1 MNDVAVP
8 RLNTNDDSYVL
19 VEWLV
24 TDGQP
29 VRAGDPVAV
38 VETSKAAEELACA
51 ADGVVQ
57 RLLAVD
63 SECRPGDV
71 LARVFASEQERLRAG
86 AGSAADADA
95 AQPVLTD
102 AARALAQE
110 AGVSADALRALGK
123 PIVRREDVAGLLAPG
138 TPSPSA
144 ERPGPGRAQRAVAAV
159 VAESHRTIPP
169 AVAVMKV
176 TVGAA
181 LETARTLTRRTRI
194 MVGLPELLVKATAH
208 RRPEFPEFFGAGQ
221 TADVGVTVDV
231 GAGLFV
237 PVVPDA
243 ERLSCADIADLMTDF
258 RQRAGGGGFRPDE
271 LSGANI
277 MVALHNDVDVVLA
290 VPIVFPGQVAVLSLG
305 GVYDEVFLD
314 SAGQVN
320 ARRVTNLG
328 LVYDHRIVNG
338 RNAVRFLQAIKAT
351 LEQPTEFVDGWN

>member
-24 TDGQP
+24 TDGQT
-29 VRAGDPVAV
+29 VAAGDPVAV

-57 RLLAVD
+57 RLVAVD

-71 LARVFASEQERLRAG
+71 LARVFASEQERLHAG
-86 AGSAADADA
+86 KEPATTTVAE
-95 AQPVLTD
+95 PVLTD
-102 AARALAQE
+102 AARSLAEE
-110 AGVSADALRALGK
+110 ARVAPETLRALGK
-123 PIVRREDVAGLLAPG
+123 PIVRREDVAALLDNG
-138 TPSPSA
+138 G
-144 ERPGPGRAQRAVAAV
+144 RPGPSRAQRAVAAV
-159 VAESHRTIPP
+159 VTESHQTIPP
-169 AVAVMKV
+169 AVAVVKV
-176 TVGAA
+176 AVGAA
-181 LETARTLTRRTRI
+181 QEAARTLTRRTRI
-194 MVGLPELLVKATAH
+194 MVGLPELLVKATAQA
-208 RRPEFPEFFGAGQ
+208 RPEFPEFFCAGR

-258 RQRAGGGGFRPDE
+258 RERADGSGFRPDE

-277 MVALHNDVDVVLA
+277 MIALHNDVDVVLA

-305 GVYDEVFLD
+305 GVYDEVVLD
-314 SAGQVN
+314 GGGRIN
-320 ARRVTNLG
+320 TRRVTNLG
-328 LVYDHRIVNG
+328 LVYDHRVVNG
-338 RNAVRFLQAIKAT
+338 RDAVRFLQAVKMT
-351 LEQPTEFVDGWN
+351 LEQPDQFVDGWN